1 MLSSV
6 LCLRPGVWYHGS
18 MLNRLYL
25 ECCSAERGAKRPQIP
40 MVLQPNQKLDTL
52 CALSS
57 PQGRRK
63 EVSSS
68 AVSVLINPKDP
79 HTVQL
84 GQLGNEYREQGDSVD
99 NKMGP
104 IVFGVEAG

>member
-1 MLSSV
+1 MF
-6 LCLRPGVWYHGS
+6 
-18 MLNRLYL
+18 
-25 ECCSAERGAKRPQIP
+25 
-40 MVLQPNQKLDTL
+40 LQPNQKLDTL

-57 PQGRRK
+57 PQGHRK
-63 EVSSS
+63 EESSS